1 VPEFNEDSP
10 EQRIEEDTTVLAAIF
25 HEIGADD
32 VKLESVVRLGKRS
45 DDPARPRP
53 IKIILD
59 SVEGKVKLL
68 RNAKKLAVE
77 KGERLGEGVYSPRL
91 DTQAEGG
98 QKASSRRVKTTKGQR
113 REKDLIIFNKKK
125 SYREGDQQGL
135 ISVSILEC

>member
-1 VPEFNEDSP
+1 MKTVQTP
-10 EQRIEEDTTVLAAIF
+10 EQRIEEDTTVLAAMF

-32 VKLESVVRLGKRS
+32 VKLESVVRLGKRP

-53 IKIILD
+53 MKIVLD

-77 KGERLGEGVYSPRL
+77 KGGRLEEGIYSPRL

-98 QKASSRRVKTTKGQR
+98 QEATSSRVKATKGQR
-113 REKDLIIFNKKK
+113 REGPDHF
-125 SYREGDQQGL
+125 Q
-135 ISVSILEC
+135 

>member
-1 VPEFNEDSP
+1 MPEFNEDSP

-98 QKASSRRVKTTKGQR
+98 QEATSIAELKQRKANGETDLMIFNGKIVQR
-113 REKDLIIFNKKK
+113 RGPRPTGTN
-125 SYREGDQQGL
+125 
-135 ISVSILEC
+135 